1 MFYLLLQF
9 FNTLVGAKQ
18 VFKGYVFFFY
28 PNAW

>member
-1 MFYLLLQF
+1 MLYLLLQF

-18 VFKGYVFFFY
+18 VFKGYVFY